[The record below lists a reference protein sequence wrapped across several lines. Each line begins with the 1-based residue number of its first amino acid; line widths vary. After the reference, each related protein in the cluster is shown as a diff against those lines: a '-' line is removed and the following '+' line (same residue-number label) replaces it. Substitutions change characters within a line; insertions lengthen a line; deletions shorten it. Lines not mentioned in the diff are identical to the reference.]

1 MADEE
6 IKNLEDDDDL
16 QEPSKPKENPKI
28 EIEEDEREKKS
39 ISTDKLIKYL
49 IIALLVLILI
59 MGVVFT
65 IFYIKKKT
73 SQKEN
78 YEVNETLIIKTI
90 KDKELSPK
98 ELSKAQK
105 LIQKADKLYKQGK
118 TKASLAI
125 YEKLSHYNKAISFY
139 NIGVAKLK
147 LKKYKEAIDSFDA
160 SSMSDRLKTPSA
172 LNSAICS
179 LYLAD
184 KKAFSHYLALSEKYL
199 PFVKNSPLY
208 SYYRTL
214 INYYKVEPTESLIAI
229 LNPTSGFYK
238 DEQNFIASK
247 ILAANKNDTQ
257 AINHLKKIN
266 EAEDYLA
273 IGLLQARV
281 KEYKLSQNSL
291 QSAVSNK
298 IEPLKSNVALALVK
312 NKLGLLE
319 DSAELLKASYD
330 SFKDEALETYP
341 IKIELKNSLFDPV
354 SAQNEFK
361 KRLFLDNKYRYS
373 LLFYYAPYQLFD
385 AKKTINFIQKGAK
398 KVEIREMTP
407 ALLYLKDSKTISNIN
422 IEITKALKRISEN
435 KIYEANKILKNVTKL
450 YPSHSALYYNLALSY
465 AQIFDFQ
472 NAYKYF
478 SKSYSLDLNN
488 YKALV
493 FKAFCARLTAKD
505 IPIRELEKL
514 KEKSDNKEAL
524 TLINLALNTSVLNLE
539 YIETNSQIFPHAIN
553 LIISNIQNDI
563 SIYSKSAYWLKN
575 RLKNDIV
582 SNILYLDSSHN
593 KNDIKAYARAIQRVL
608 NQDNLDL
615 NPLFYAGAL
624 PRELYIK
631 MLNIAGIS
639 HKAKRELENHKDI
652 KSVPYLQS
660 LAFANIYNRDFEKS
674 YQIYNELID
683 DYGQKDSHTLF
694 LASVSAIGAKHYAN
708 AVALLE
714 LSKLTDPSNFESRYA
729 LGLLYQQE
737 KNFEGASIQ
746 YKKIGNNEFQS
757 DFFTF
762 YLKKIK

>member
-6 IKNLEDDDDL
+6 FKTIDDDNLE
-16 QEPSKPKENPKI
+16 ESSKQKI
-28 EIEEDEREKKS
+28 QIEEDQPKKKS
-39 ISTDKLIKYL
+39 IPPNTLIKYL
-49 IIALLVLILI
+49 ILVLLLLILI
-59 MGVVFT
+59 MGVIFT
-65 IFYIKKKT
+65 LFYIKKRA
-73 SQKEN
+73 SQKQN
-78 YEVNETLIIKTI
+78 HEVNETKIIKTI

-105 LIQKADKLYKQGK
+105 LIQKADKLYKQGEIK
-118 TKASLAI
+118 EALEI
-125 YEKLSHYNKAISFY
+125 YDHLSHYNKAISFY

-147 LKKYKEAIDSFDA
+147 QKKYKEAIESFDA
-160 SSMSDRLKTPSA
+160 SMMSDKLKTPSA
-172 LNSAICS
+172 LNSAVSS
-179 LYLAD
+179 LYLED
-184 KKAFSHYLALSEKYL
+184 KDAFFHYLALSQKYL
-199 PFVKNSPLY
+199 PFVQSSPLY
-208 SYYRTL
+208 SYYRAL
-214 INYYKVEPTESLIAI
+214 INYYKLEPTESLIAI

-247 ILAANKNDTQ
+247 ILSASKNDTQ
-257 AINHLKKIN
+257 AVNHLKKID
-266 EAEDYLA
+266 EAKDYLA
-273 IGLLQARV
+273 IGFLQARAS
-281 KEYKLSQNSL
+281 EYKLSQSSL
-291 QSAVSNK
+291 QSAVSSK

-312 NKLGLLE
+312 NKLGLLG
-319 DSAELLKASYD
+319 DSGELLKASYD
-330 SFKDEALETYP
+330 SFKQKAEETYP
-341 IKIELKNSLFDPV
+341 IKVELKNSLFDPIL
-354 SAQNEFK
+354 AQNEFK
-361 KRLFLDNKYRYS
+361 KRLFLDDKYRYS

-385 AKKTINFIQKGAK
+385 ASETINSIQKGAK
-398 KVEIREMTP
+398 KVEIRDITP

-422 IEITKALKRISEN
+422 IEITKALKNINEN
-435 KIYEANKILKNVTKL
+435 KIYKANKILKDATKL

-478 SKSYSLDLNN
+478 SRSYSLDLNN
-488 YKALV
+488 YKALA
-493 FKAFCARLTAKD
+493 FKAFCARLTAKNV
-505 IPIRELEKL
+505 PTKELEKL

-539 YIETNSQIFPHAIN
+539 YIETNSQIFSHAIN
-553 LIISNIQNDI
+553 LVISNIQNDI
-563 SIYSKSAYWLKN
+563 SIYSKSSYWLKS

-608 NQDNLDL
+608 NQDDLDL
-615 NPLFYAGAL
+615 NPLLYGGAL
-624 PRELYIK
+624 PRELYIR
-631 MLNIAGIS
+631 MLSIAGIS
-639 HKAKRELENHKDI
+639 HKAKTKLENHKDI

-660 LAFANIYNRDFEKS
+660 LAFANIYNQDFEKS
-674 YQIYNELID
+674 YKIYNELID

-737 KNFEGASIQ
+737 RNFEGASIQ
-746 YKKIGNNEFQS
+746 YKKIGNSEFQS

-762 YLKKIK
+762 FLKKVK